1 MDNLQNSVEKVVA
14 VTTGAAVV
22 SSLGLLLSKHNSLY
36 PYTETNSSLAVYGAL
51 GSVLG
56 STLWFS
62 FRK

>member
-14 VTTGAAVV
+14 VTTGAAIV
-22 SSLGLLLSKHNSLY
+22 SGIGLLLSKHNSLY
-36 PYTETNSSLAVYGAL
+36 PYTETSSSLAVYGAL

-56 STLWFS
+56 STVWFT